1 MMQEISAPQS
11 EEIPIRNQ
19 LALSVEEA
27 CWKATWPKDKPVG
40 EIVFPSL
47 LSTSQG
53 VVTALWLMMSR
64 KEIASCASC
73 MRYNEFSFL
82 AAPYPMVLWLT
93 VLYSHKLE
101 PKWLPCYLDVKS
113 PQNRQVLLALAEKDA
128 YPLVFFTLEKPH
140 LCYNVMS
147 SRVAPAQRQ
156 ILKNWLEFSHRGPS
170 ALAQVSK
177 NLLKDQYQQV
187 KPRILKRLSSL
198 SEKTSLTTSQEL

>member
-11 EEIPIRNQ
+11 KEIPIRNQ
-19 LALSVEEA
+19 LPLSVEEA

-47 LSTSQG
+47 LSTRHG

-64 KEIASCASC
+64 KEIASCGAC

-82 AAPYPMVLWLT
+82 PAPYPMVLWLT

-101 PKWLPCYLDVKS
+101 PKWLPCYLDLQS
-113 PQNRQVLLALAEKDA
+113 PQNRQVLLALAEKDS

-140 LCYNVMS
+140 LCHNVMS
-147 SRVAPAQRQ
+147 SRIAPAQRQ
-156 ILKNWLEFSHRGPS
+156 ILRNWLESSHNVPS

-187 KPRILKRLSSL
+187 KPRILKRLASL
-198 SEKTSLTTSQEL
+198 SEKTSLTTFQEL